1 MATRTQIT
9 GREDAMRPAT
19 RFTLGA
25 ALTLAMAV
33 AGCATMAGGAY
44 VPRGQ
49 DLTRYRTYQW
59 ATGDALDTGDA
70 RLDNNRFFDE
80 RVRAAVDREL
90 AVRRFEKAPPDR
102 ADLVVHYH
110 ASFTQEI
117 DVRGIDA
124 EYKYCEEERCGPYSY
139 EAGTLLVDL
148 VDARTMRLVWRGWVE
163 GQFDGVID
171 DQRAMELTVDATVKQ
186 LLKRLPVSF

>member
-1 MATRTQIT
+1 
-9 GREDAMRPAT
+9 MRPAT
-19 RFTLGA
+19 RFGLCAT
-25 ALTLAMAV
+25 LTLAVAV
-33 AGCATMAGGAY
+33 AACATMAGGAY

-49 DLTRYRTYQW
+49 DLSRYRTYEW
-59 ATGDALDTGDA
+59 ASSEGLATGDA

-90 AVRRFEKAPPDR
+90 ALRRFEKAPPSR

-124 EYKYCEEERCGPYSY
+124 EYKYCEEENCGPYSY
-139 EAGTLLVDL
+139 EAGSLLVDF
-148 VDARTMRLVWRGWVE
+148 VDARTQQLIWRGWVE

-171 DQRAMELTVDATVKQ
+171 NQRSMELTVDETVRQ
-186 LLKRLPVSF
+186 LLRRLPRTF